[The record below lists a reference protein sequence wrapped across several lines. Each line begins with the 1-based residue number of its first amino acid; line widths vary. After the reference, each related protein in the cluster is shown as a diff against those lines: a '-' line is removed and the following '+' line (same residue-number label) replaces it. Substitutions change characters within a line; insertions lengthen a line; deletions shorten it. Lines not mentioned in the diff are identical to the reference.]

1 MENKTVQSLVED
13 DMIQQIKNPKDTTK
27 KSLEVINEFNK
38 VVGY

>member
-13 DMIQQIKNPKDTTK
+13 DMIQQIKIPKDTTK
-27 KSLEVINEFNK
+27 KSLEVISEFNK